1 MSRGKLYEKSNATT
15 PFSSSDC
22 VILGLYPP
30 RCLPL
35 LVPLFRC
42 VYEIYRVF
50 SKNTTKSITR
60 VSLEGCCENLV
71 QPRQESAE
79 ILVYRRFCQIEIAS
93 GCQHPVTKEMSSGW
107 MFMGGDAYTIHPP
120 LAEGD
125 GGEFHHIKH
134 RLVAPHYMNPTSE

>member
-22 VILGLYPP
+22 VILSLYPP

-71 QPRQESAE
+71 QPRPESAE

-107 MFMGGDAYTIHPP
+107 MFMGETRIQFILLWRKEMVGSSIISNIAW
-120 LAEGD
+120 LR
-125 GGEFHHIKH
+125 HI
-134 RLVAPHYMNPTSE
+134 T